1 MTQEKQPTFD
11 IVRIYT
17 KNVSLE
23 SPNTPE
29 VFKLNVQP
37 EIQIQLGNDHRE
49 VDPNIH
55 EVLLRVTVTA
65 TYKVEDA
72 EGDEAETKVMFL
84 AEVEQAGL
92 FLIDGFEEA
101 QEAHLKGAYCP
112 NILYPYIRPALDH
125 LISGAG
131 FPPVMLS
138 PINFEAV
145 YADRLAQQAEEAAEE
160 QVDA

>member
-1 MTQEKQPTFD
+1 MSQEKQPAFD
-11 IVRIYT
+11 IIRIYT

-29 VFKLNVQP
+29 AFKANVAP
-37 EIQIQLGNDHRE
+37 EIQIQLGNDHRMIE
-49 VDPNIH
+49 EGIF

-65 TYKVEDA
+65 KFKVGE
-72 EGDEAETKVMFL
+72 EGSEEERVMFL

-92 FLIDGFEEA
+92 FHIEGFEDA
-101 QEAHLKGAYCP
+101 QADHLRGAFCP
-112 NILYPYIRPALDH
+112 NILYPYIRPILDG

-131 FPPVMLS
+131 FPPVILS

-145 YADRLAQQAEEAAEE
+145 YADRMAQLAAQNEE
-160 QVDA
+160 VDA

>member
-1 MTQEKQPTFD
+1 MSQENQAAFD
-11 IVRIYT
+11 ILRIYT

-29 VFKLNVQP
+29 VFKANVQP
-37 EIQIQLGNDHRE
+37 EIQIQLGNDNRE
-49 VDPNIH
+49 IEPGIF

-65 TYKVEDA
+65 NFEVGK
-72 EGDEAETKVMFL
+72 EGSDEKESKVMFL

-92 FLIDGFEEA
+92 FHVEGFDEA
-101 QEAHLKGAYCP
+101 QADHLRGAFCP
-112 NILYPYIRPALDH
+112 NILYPYIRPVLDN

-131 FPPVMLS
+131 FPPVILS

-145 YADRLAQQAEEAAEE
+145 YADRMAQLDAANKEE
-160 QVDA
+160 VDA